1 VAEKVQS
8 ASANGSARRKLV
20 KGAFALPA
28 MVTLHSGGAVAASA
42 GTGLKQRN
50 ESDATQPV
58 SNSDDLWFRIELKGW
73 VHRQYQDKWFSRSN
87 ARIYWIDG
95 NDLPS
100 INGVSPWLKPGDFQE
115 FDIVSNTL
123 AQSTGRQFPE
133 QPQAAWK
140 WAGTG
145 KWVSLRVDNEGAVT
159 GAGATGDG
167 AAVADSVWASFV
179 GFH

>member
-1 VAEKVQS
+1 MAEKVQS
-8 ASANGSARRKLV
+8 ANASGSARRKLV

-28 MVTLHSGGAVAASA
+28 MVTLHSGGAAAASA
-42 GTGLKQRN
+42 GTGLKRRS

-58 SNSDDLWFRIELKGW
+58 TNSDDLWFRIELKGW
-73 VHRQYQDKWFSRSN
+73 VHRQHQDRWFSRNN

-100 INGVSPWLKPGDFQE
+100 INGVSPWLKPGDYQE
-115 FDIVSNTL
+115 FDITSNTL
-123 AQSTGRQFPE
+123 VQSTGRQFPE
-133 QPQAAWK
+133 QPQAWT
-140 WAGTG
+140 WARTG

-159 GAGATGDG
+159 GAGATGEG